1 MAIRTYHDFVLATGD
16 VNQDIHGLHGF
27 TVRVVSS
34 PLGETET
41 ESRAV
46 PDGFAQRL
54 GQLGRR
60 ELHAGDIIE
69 IGETLGELLLGDKAG
84 DLLKRCLSE
93 ALKPEEGLR
102 LRLQLPP
109 ELAGFPWEYAYR
121 QRGGG
126 EKDATG
132 FLALDPRISFS
143 RQETLAAK
151 ASLDATPR
159 ARRMLVA
166 MASPV
171 DEEDLNLAQERENLH
186 KAFQNS
192 TTNIELDFL
201 EDATVEGLGK
211 ELREQVDILH
221 FAGHGRF
228 RDVGQGASFG
238 STTGEGAVV
247 LVDEQG
253 RSASMPAGQLA
264 VNLQGSN
271 VQLVVLGACE
281 TGKRDAENVWSGVVT
296 AVVEAA
302 VPAAVAM
309 QFSVWDDAAIAFAR
323 NFYQVLAAG
332 FPLDYAVTEARRA
345 IFNLCNPQRDHV
357 DRGQYWRDWGV
368 PVLYQQTAGDFT
380 LAALTQPN
388 QRRAIELY
396 YLGMNAYYA
405 RRYSLALDYLAQATE
420 ADPGLTDAYEMICH
434 VQQSLAMRDIQQ
446 QNYDAAE
453 LKLIKAHEAAKQTD
467 PLDAWAMA
475 VRGFISKSFAQV
487 AAGRGDRERKK
498 GEAAE
503 KQQHIEEAKQ
513 YYARAE
519 RYFNEA
525 GGHYAE
531 AERHF
536 QQALRLDPDDA
547 PAQLGM
553 GNVLYARGQLDEAYA
568 ACLRATELM
577 PKFTSAHHDLA
588 LVCERKMATDPDH
601 ADKWCRAALT
611 AWQRTRELMQGDAAY
626 PSDYVSRYIEP
637 SLNQLKKQCGSQGP
651 GIGGETGE

>member
-1 MAIRTYHDFVLATGD
+1 MPIRTYHDFILAAAD
-16 VNQDIHGLHGF
+16 VSQDKHGLRGF
-27 TVRVVSS
+27 TVRVVDST
-34 PLGETET
+34 LGKTEP
-41 ESRAV
+41 EPRAV

-54 GQLGRR
+54 GQLDRR
-60 ELHAGDIIE
+60 KLHADDILK
-69 IGETLGELLLGDKAG
+69 IGETLGELLLGGKVG
-84 DLLKRCLSE
+84 NLLNRCLSE
-93 ALKPEEGLR
+93 TLKPEEGLR
-102 LRLQLPP
+102 LRLKLPT
-109 ELAGFPWEYAYR
+109 ELAGFPWEYVYR

-143 RQETLAAK
+143 RQETLAPK
-151 ASLDATPR
+151 SSLDAAPR

-171 DEEDLNLAQERENLH
+171 DEDELDLAQERENLH

-201 EDATVEGLGK
+201 EDATVEGLGR

-228 RDVGQGASFG
+228 KDVAQGKIFG
-238 STTGEGAVV
+238 TTTGEGAVL
-247 LVDEQG
+247 LVNEQG
-253 RSASMPAGQLA
+253 KSASMPADQLA
-264 VNLQGSN
+264 VNLKGSN

-296 AVVEAA
+296 AVVEAE

-309 QFSVWDDAAIAFAR
+309 QFSVWDDAAITFAR

-332 FPLDYAVTEARRA
+332 FPLDYAVSEARRA

-357 DRGQYWRDWGV
+357 DRGRYWRDWGV
-368 PVLYQQTAGDFT
+368 PVLYQQTAGNFT
-380 LAALTQPN
+380 LAAQTQRN

-396 YLGMNAYYA
+396 YLGRDAYYE
-405 RRYSLALDYLAQATE
+405 RRYSLALDYLYQATE
-420 ADPGLTDAYEMICH
+420 ADPDLTDAYEMICH
-434 VQQSLAMRDIQQ
+434 IQQSLAMGDIQQ
-446 QNYDAAE
+446 GNYDVAE
-453 LKLIKAHEAAKQTD
+453 LKLIKANEAAKQTD
-467 PLDAWAMA
+467 PLDAWALA
-475 VRGFISKSFAQV
+475 GRGFVFKSFAQV
-487 AAGRGDRERKK
+487 AEGRGVRERKE
-498 GEAAE
+498 GESAE
-503 KQQHIEEAKQ
+503 KQQGVKEARQ

-519 RYFNEA
+519 RFFKEA

-547 PAQLGM
+547 AAQLGM
-553 GNVLYARGQLDEAYA
+553 GNVLYAQNKLDEAFA
-568 ACLRATELM
+568 ACSRATELM

-588 LVCERKMATDPDH
+588 LVCERKMTADPEH
-601 ADKWCRAALT
+601 ADDWCRAALA
-611 AWQRTRELMQGDAAY
+611 AWRRTRDLMQGDAAY
-626 PSDYVSRYIEP
+626 PPDYVSRYIEP
-637 SLNQLKKQCGSQGP
+637 RLAWFTQQCGP
-651 GIGGETGE
+651 GEPVSGGETGS